1 MIDASTFDSFDS
13 FDFIDINGLL
23 AIRFAMLEIQFTFV
37 TLSVEGSVSNE
48 TTQLESNEERLA
60 LLLKSLVLAHFRE
73 LI

>member
-1 MIDASTFDSFDS
+1 
-13 FDFIDINGLL
+13 
-23 AIRFAMLEIQFTFV
+23 MLEIQFTFV